1 MYLEFEW
8 DERKAAENLKK
19 HGVSLAEASTVF
31 GDPLS
36 VTISDPLHSADED
49 RFVILGIS
57 NQQRLL
63 IVVHTYRNN
72 KIRIISAR
80 IATPRERR
88 QYERGTGQG

>member
-19 HGVSLAEASTVF
+19 HGVSFAEASTVF

-88 QYERGTGQG
+88 QYERGTGQR